1 MHSNHQEDM
10 CGLETS
16 VWLCYKKL
24 KKRQAICKEYIKLKS

>member
-10 CGLETS
+10 CGLNI

-24 KKRQAICKEYIKLKS
+24 KKRQALRKEYIKLKS